1 MWARGEGEGKCSL
14 GLHYR
19 SNVVRLWDYRLFF
32 LPPPLL
38 SAENSLQDRRWQT
51 ALLQSIQGCTCIW
64 ERLQIRCLL
73 PLPPFIL
80 SYSFSSFFLFLAVP
94 ASWHIAVVAGRQHR
108 LLSIRGK
115 GNRWSSKS
123 LQRWYR
129 CFQVLYLL
137 CYCKSS
143 SVLLARIRFTL
154 VRPVFTARE

>member
-19 SNVVRLWDYRLFF
+19 SNVVRLWDYRLFFF

-64 ERLQIRCLL
+64 ERLEIRCLL
-73 PLPPFIL
+73 PLLPFIL
-80 SYSFSSFFLFLAVP
+80 SYSFSSFSIFLAIP

-115 GNRWSSKS
+115 GNRWFSKS
-123 LQRWYR
+123 LQRLYR
-129 CFQVLYLL
+129 CFFKFWTCCVIATVHQCCWQGLGLH
-137 CYCKSS
+137 
-143 SVLLARIRFTL
+143 
-154 VRPVFTARE
+154 